1 MSTEAESRPDYSRRV
16 VGYVLEGRPGPPP
29 CRSMI
34 GREVQPDNELD
45 LLGQG
50 LKVRIPL
57 LDESQSFLGRVC

>member
-1 MSTEAESRPDYSRRV
+1 
-16 VGYVLEGRPGPPP
+16 
-29 CRSMI
+29 MI